1 MRFAY
6 LSRVRACLP
15 SDAAPRG
22 RIEPMARKRKFGK
35 IIIPVGMK
43 PRPRQHE
50 IDVAEVLAEH
60 FRVDVEFVPTTAR
73 NTPDFLIDG
82 VLWELKSPQGKGKN
96 NIQRQLKYASK
107 QSKNII
113 ISASRS
119 KLHIN
124 KIRGELTIQFQ
135 KTRSIRRLL
144 LIDKTDKVMEITR

>member
-1 MRFAY
+1 M
-6 LSRVRACLP
+6 C
-15 SDAAPRG
+15 AA
-22 RIEPMARKRKFGK
+22 ILALMANKRNESGK

-43 PRPRQHE
+43 PRPRPHE
-50 IDVAEVLAEH
+50 IEAAEILAKH
-60 FRVDVEFVPTTAR
+60 FRVDIEFVPTTDR
-73 NTPDFLIDG
+73 NTPDFLIDD

-124 KIRGELTIQFQ
+124 KIKGELTIQFQ
-135 KTRSIRRLL
+135 KTRSIKQLL
-144 LIDKTDKVMEITR
+144 LIDKTSKVIEITR